1 MAYQKSLLRINLV
14 TEYFYPANNAPGAR
28 FKPLVDELLGSSI
41 DVVIY
46 TSKISAN
53 AKEYSI
59 KTNLVSFPSNQRSTI
74 IRLTQ
79 ELLFGLE
86 TFIRLLFSKGD
97 LYYITSPSF
106 INCILAYSYCRLLNK
121 KYILDIRDDYPRVYF
136 DSNLIS
142 EKGTIGKMLSWIE
155 KYIYKHSFILIAAT
169 KWLKSN
175 MEKLY
180 NSNSEEI
187 WLLRNGYSEKL
198 FFPSTT
204 KYEEFTLVFHGIIS
218 KYQDID
224 LLIELG
230 HLIDKRNLPFKIIV
244 VGQGNQDYK
253 LKGEIPKSINYLG
266 PQPYVNIPE
275 IISKAHIGL
284 SFRQPGKISEDSFPV
299 KIYEYIGV
307 SVPVIVTPASEAGN
321 YVEENKIG
329 YQYDPEQK
337 EMLLEKIIEISKNAQ
352 LYNQLLSNLIK
363 VRGQFSREKNSQDL
377 VSFILTKIHNSSIN

>member
-1 MAYQKSLLRINLV
+1 MANQTNPLRVNFV

-28 FKPLVDELLGSSI
+28 FKPLVDELLAASL

-53 AKEYSI
+53 ANGYSI
-59 KTNLVSFPSNQRSTI
+59 KANLVSFPSNQQSTI
-74 IRLTQ
+74 IRLAQ

-86 TFIRLLFSKGD
+86 TFMRLLFSKGEV
-97 LYYITSPSF
+97 YYITSPSF

-142 EKGTIGKMLSWIE
+142 EKGIIGKILCRVE
-155 KYIYKHSFILIAAT
+155 KNLYKHSFILIAAT
-169 KWLKSN
+169 NGLRSN
-175 MEKLY
+175 MERLCNGNNKK
-180 NSNSEEI
+180 I

-198 FFPSTT
+198 FFPSRI
-204 KYEEFTLVFHGIIS
+204 KNKEFTLMFHGIIS

-230 HLIDKRNLPFKIIV
+230 HIIDKRSLPFKIIV
-244 VGQGNQDYK
+244 IGQGNQDYK

-266 PQPYVNIPE
+266 PQPYVKISE

-307 SVPVIVTPASEAGN
+307 SVPIIVTPASEAGN

-329 YQYDPEQK
+329 YQYAPEQK
-337 EMLLEKIIEISKNAQ
+337 EILLQKIIEISKNGE
-352 LYNQLLSNLIK
+352 LYNQLVSNLMR
-363 VRGQFSREKNSQDL
+363 VRGQFSREKNSKDL
-377 VSFILTKIHNSSIN
+377 VRFILTKIYNGSIN

>member
-1 MAYQKSLLRINLV
+1 MAYHPSRLRINFV

-28 FKPLVDELLGSSI
+28 FKPLVDELLASSI
-41 DVVIY
+41 EVIIY

-53 AKEYSI
+53 EKEYSI
-59 KTNLVSFPSNQRSTI
+59 KTNFVTFPSNQQSTI

-79 ELLFGLE
+79 ELLFGIE

-106 INCILAYSYCRLLNK
+106 INCILAYTYCRLLKK

-142 EKGTIGKMLSWIE
+142 EKGTIGKILSWME
-155 KYIYKHSFILIAAT
+155 KKIYKHSFILIAAT
-169 KWLKSN
+169 NGLKAN
-175 MEKLY
+175 MERLY
-180 NSNSEEI
+180 TGIEKI
-187 WLLRNGYSEKL
+187 CLLRNGYSEKL

-244 VGQGNQDYK
+244 IGQGNQDYK
-253 LKGEIPKSINYLG
+253 LKGEIPKSVNYLG
-266 PQPYVNIPE
+266 PQQYVNIPE

-307 SVPVIVTPASEAGN
+307 SVPIIVTPASEAGN
-321 YVEENKIG
+321 YVVENKIG
-329 YQYDPEQK
+329 YQYDTEQK
-337 EMLLEKIIEISKNAQ
+337 EILLEKIIEISKNTQ
-352 LYNQLLSNLIK
+352 LYNELLTNLMK

-377 VSFILTKIHNSSIN
+377 VRFILAKAQTDRQD

>member
-1 MAYQKSLLRINLV
+1 MAKKNSLRINLV
-14 TEYFYPANNAPGAR
+14 SEYFYPANNAPSAR
-28 FKPLVDELLGSSI
+28 FKPLVNELLAANME
-41 DVVIY
+41 VVIY
-46 TSKISAN
+46 TSKISSGI
-53 AKEYSI
+53 KEYSV
-59 KTNLVSFPSNQRSTI
+59 KTNTIGFPSNQSSTL
-74 IRLTQ
+74 IRLLQ
-79 ELLFGLE
+79 EVLFGVE
-86 TFIRLLFSKGD
+86 TFVRLLFSKGEF
-97 LYYITSPSF
+97 YYITSPSF
-106 INCILAYSYCRLLNK
+106 INCILAYWYCRLLNK
-121 KYILDIRDDYPRVYF
+121 KYILDIRDDYPGVYF

-142 EKGTIGKMLSWIE
+142 EKGIIGKMLFWME
-155 KYIYKHSFILIAAT
+155 KKIYKHSFILIAAT
-169 KWLKSN
+169 NGLKAN
-175 MEKLY
+175 MERLY
-180 NSNSEEI
+180 TGNEKI

-230 HLIDKRNLPFKIIV
+230 HLIDKRSLPFKIIV

-253 LKGEIPKSINYLG
+253 LRGEKIPKSINYLG

-321 YVEENKIG
+321 YVVENKIG
-329 YQYDPEQK
+329 YQYDPKQK
-337 EMLLEKIIEISKNAQ
+337 EILLEKIIEISANTL
-352 LYNQLLSNLIK
+352 LYNQLVSNLRK

-377 VSFILTKIHNSSIN
+377 VSFILTKIHNGSVN

>member
-1 MAYQKSLLRINLV
+1 MSYLERPLRINLV

-28 FKPLVDELLGSSI
+28 FKPLVDELLASSI

-53 AKEYSI
+53 AKAYSI
-59 KTNLVSFPSNQRSTI
+59 KTNLVSFPSNQRSI
-74 IRLTQ
+74 FIRLTQ

-97 LYYITSPSF
+97 IYYITSPSF
-106 INCILAYSYCRLLNK
+106 INCILAYLYCRLFNK

-136 DSNLIS
+136 DSNLLS
-142 EKGTIGKMLSWIE
+142 KKGIIGKMLSWME
-155 KYIYKHSFILIAAT
+155 KKIYKHSFILIAAT
-169 KWLKSN
+169 NGLKAN
-175 MEKLY
+175 IERLYTGNEK
-180 NSNSEEI
+180 I

-230 HLIDKRNLPFKIIV
+230 YLIDKRNLPFKIIV
-244 VGQGNQDYK
+244 VGQGNQDDK

-266 PQPYVNIPE
+266 PQPYVTIPE
-275 IISKAHIGL
+275 IISKAHLGL

-321 YVEENKIG
+321 YVVEKNIG

-337 EMLLEKIIEISKNAQ
+337 EALLEKIIEISENTQ
-352 LYNQLLSNLIK
+352 LYNQLLTNLMK
-363 VRGQFSREKNSQDL
+363 VRGQFSREKNSQEL
-377 VSFILTKIHNSSIN
+377 VSFILTKIHNDAIN